1 MTSSDLLVLDTHI
14 WVWWVSQDGRLA
26 HDLREVII
34 KAGRVCVSASSIY
47 ELVQAVVRGRLKLA
61 LPISEWLECA
71 TRGAG
76 IEVIPVDARI
86 AEAGAQLPQVHGD
99 PLDRLIIATA
109 VAYRARLMS
118 QDGKFSGYPELDDLL
133 IAQG

>member
-1 MTSSDLLVLDTHI
+1 MNSSDLLVLDTHI

-34 KAGRVCVSASSIY
+34 KAGRVCVSASSVY
-47 ELVQAVVRGRLKLA
+47 ELVQAVVRGRLKLT

-76 IEVIPVDARI
+76 IEVIPVDAQI
-86 AEAGAQLPQVHGD
+86 AEAGARLPQVHGD

-133 IAQG
+133 IAHG

>member
-1 MTSSDLLVLDTHI
+1 MNSSDLLVLDTHI

-47 ELVQAVVRGRLKLA
+47 ELVQAVVRGRLKLT

-86 AEAGAQLPQVHGD
+86 AEAGAGLPQVHGD

-133 IAQG
+133 IAHG

>member
-86 AEAGAQLPQVHGD
+86 AEAGAQLTQVHGD

>member
-14 WVWWVSQDGRLA
+14 WVWWVNQDERLA
-26 HDLREVII
+26 HDLSEVIA
-34 KAGRVCVSASSIY
+34 KAGRVCVSASSVY
-47 ELVQAVVRGRLKLA
+47 ELVQAVVRGRLKLT

-76 IEVIPVDARI
+76 IEVIPIDALI
-86 AEAGAQLPQVHGD
+86 AEGGARLPQVHGD

-109 VAYRARLMS
+109 VAYQARLMS
-118 QDGKFSGYPELDDLL
+118 QDGKFLSYPELDDLL
-133 IAQG
+133 ISPG